1 MPAFDGIIK
10 DGKVYGRGAADTKGS
25 LCAILFA
32 MEEMLREGITQEGLG
47 LYGHMPY
54 RNGNNNIWYLSFP
67 DIYWFEIWM
76 QYGNREKAKEIL
88 DAQLRY
94 AMTEEYYFAERLDT
108 KDPYFVPW
116 SPNASATGRTLTMLK
131 KYYS

>member
-1 MPAFDGIIK
+1 M
-10 DGKVYGRGAADTKGS
+10 V
-25 LCAILFA
+25 
-32 MEEMLREGITQEGLG
+32 REGITQEGLG

-76 QYGNREKAKEIL
+76 KYGNRKKAKEVL

-94 AMTEEYYFAERLDT
+94 AMTAEYYFAERLDS

-116 SPNASATGRTLTMLK
+116 SPNASATGRFLTMLK
-131 KYYS
+131 KYYT